1 MRDLVVVRRPT
12 AIVLLV
18 CAVFTLG
25 GYLLK
30 AQCRGAYD
38 EKRNTHYC
46 VNDFQVL
53 YNARG
58 LIEKEFPYVQG
69 AYEEGQLT
77 GATVEYP
84 ALTGVLA
91 WVPSLFVDNDADY
104 LTASAILLAPFSLL
118 TAWLLV
124 RLARWKALLYAAA
137 PPLVW
142 YSFHNWDLPVIAA
155 TVTAFWFWSRRRWT
169 LAAVALAIGASLKL
183 WPGFFLAPLVL
194 HRLRQ
199 RDWSGAATIAVAGI
213 GTWLAV
219 NGPLALI
226 NVDGWF
232 APYAFQ
238 KDRAADVTSNTIW
251 FWGFPQLSTAELNVL
266 IPVLLAGA
274 FTVALASGWVRSHL
288 RHDDYPFVQVCGA
301 MLVAFMLL
309 NKAHSPQFT
318 LWLLPFF
325 VLLKLRWGWY
335 VGYLFFDFLL
345 FTGLFAWYDNLIN
358 GVDFSNAKQA
368 TVIGVWGRAAMLAL
382 LFVVFLRARAQIEPD
397 DVDPAP
403 DGPAD
408 ERVAQPQP
416 A

>member
-1 MRDLVVVRRPT
+1 M
-12 AIVLLV
+12 LLV
-18 CAVFTLG
+18 CAVFTAG

-38 EKRNTHYC
+38 ERRNTHYC

-58 LIEKEFPYVQG
+58 LIEKQFPYVEGGYEQG
-69 AYEEGQLT
+69 RLT

-104 LTASAILLAPFSLL
+104 LTASAILLAPFSFL

-142 YSFHNWDLPVIAA
+142 YSFHNWDLPVVAA
-155 TVTAFWFWSRRRWT
+155 TVAGFWFWSRRRWT
-169 LAAVALAIGASLKL
+169 PAAVMFALGASLKL

-199 RDWSGAATIAVAGI
+199 RDWTGAGAVAAAGV
-213 GTWLAV
+213 GTWLVV
-219 NGPLALI
+219 NAPLALI
-226 NVDGWF
+226 NLDGWF

-238 KDRAADVTSNTIW
+238 KDRAADATSNTIW
-251 FWGFPQLSTAELNVL
+251 FWGFPQLSTEELNVL
-266 IPVLLAGA
+266 VPLLLTAC
-274 FTVALASGWVRSHL
+274 FTVALTYGWVRSG
-288 RHDDYPFVQVCGA
+288 RRGQEYPLVQVCGA

-318 LWLLPFF
+318 VWLLAFF
-325 VLLKLRWGWY
+325 VLLELRWGWY
-335 VGYLFFDFLL
+335 VGYLFFDFVM

-382 LFVVFLRARAQIEPD
+382 LFVVFLRARAQITSGERDAAPH
-397 DVDPAP
+397 DPL
-403 DGPAD
+403 D
-408 ERVAQPQP
+408 EQVAQPQP
-416 A
+416 V